1 MEAEV
6 KRTAD
11 DSEKLV
17 GSVESVIYANEDNG
31 YAILDFGTIENE
43 MVTVVGTIPYVAE
56 GDELTVWGKWVHHP
70 KYGRQFAV
78 QQFEKRLPSD
88 SAAILRYLSSGAIK
102 GVGAKKAQSI
112 VEVFGEDTFDVI
124 ENHPDWLTQIKGI
137 NHRLANSISEEF
149 CRQAGVRAA
158 MMFFR
163 EFFGATLTV
172 RIYHAWGS
180 AAVERAKA
188 NPYALCEEIEGIG
201 FEKADMM
208 AEHLGIDRSSLERV
222 KSGILYTL
230 SYNAAQHGHMC
241 LPQEMLQAAAAQLLA
256 VPEARVSEA
265 MVELQKEGK
274 LRRIHTH
281 QKEGDVTYVYDRA
294 SYLCERSIAE
304 RLVMIERSC
313 IAIEN
318 TDVAGFIA
326 KEERMG
332 AIGYAELQKQAIA
345 GALENGVM
353 ILTGGPGTGKT
364 TVVRALLRIFSSIGL
379 RVALCAPTGRAAK
392 RLSEATMEEAK
403 TVHRLLE
410 MNYNGGTRAEFLR
423 NDRNRLDED
432 VIIVDESSML
442 DAPLAAALLAAIKP
456 GARLILVGDANQLPS
471 VGAGNVLRDIIASGR
486 FETIAL
492 TEIFRQAQNSLIVT
506 NAHAINR
513 GKMPQL
519 DIKNNDFF
527 YLPRS
532 SDREISL
539 TVADLCQNR
548 LPRAYGTG
556 IVGGIQVICP
566 SRKGEAG
573 TENLNRILQATLNPP
588 APHKREHVARELCF
602 REGDRVMQIR
612 NNYDLIFER
621 GEETGCG
628 VFNGDIGIVE
638 EIDPKDKR
646 LVVAF
651 DDRHVTYD
659 FTGLDELELAYAVTV
674 HKSQGSEYP
683 VVILPLCNASPMLH
697 TRNLFYTAVTRA
709 QKMVVLVGKREIAE
723 TMVQNNRQAMR
734 YTGLAARLFVGGEHQ
749 NEVPR

>member
-1 MEAEV
+1 METDV
-6 KRTAD
+6 KSAD
-11 DSEKLV
+11 DGEKLS

-31 YAILDFGTIENE
+31 YTILDFGTNENE
-43 MVTVVGTIPYVAE
+43 LITVVGTMPYVCE

-88 SAAILRYLSSGAIK
+88 GAAILRYLSSGAIK
-102 GVGAKKAQSI
+102 GVGPKKAQRI
-112 VEVFGEDTFDVI
+112 VDLFGEDTFEVM
-124 ENHPDWLTQIKGI
+124 ENHPDWLTEVPGI
-137 NHRLANSISEEF
+137 NRRMAESISEEF
-149 CRQAGVRAA
+149 RRQAGVRAA

-163 EFFGATLTV
+163 EYFGATLTV
-172 RIYHAWGS
+172 RIYNAWGTD
-180 AAVERAKA
+180 AVERAKQ
-188 NPYALCEEIEGIG
+188 NPYALAEEIEGIG
-201 FEKADMM
+201 FEKADAM
-208 AEHLGIDRSSLERV
+208 AEHLGIDKNGIDRV
-222 KSGILYTL
+222 KSGVLYTL
-230 SYNAAQHGHMC
+230 SYNAAQHGHVC
-241 LPQEMLQAAAAQLLA
+241 LPKEMLEKAAAELLS
-256 VPEARVSEA
+256 VSEERVIEA
-265 MVELQKEGK
+265 MAELQKEGK

-281 QKEGDVTYVYDRA
+281 TKSGDVTYVYDKA

-313 IAIEN
+313 VVIEN

-326 KEERMG
+326 REERLG
-332 AIGYAELQKQAIA
+332 AIGYDELQKAAIA

-364 TVVRALLRIFSSIGL
+364 TVVRALLRIFKSMGL

-392 RLSEATMEEAK
+392 RLSQAASEEAK

-410 MNYNGGTRAEFLR
+410 MSYNGARKAEFLR

-432 VIIVDESSML
+432 VVIVDESSML

-471 VGAGNVLRDIIASGR
+471 VGAGNVLRDMIASGR
-486 FETIAL
+486 FATVAL
-492 TEIFRQAQNSLIVT
+492 NKIFRQAQDSLIVT

-513 GKMPQL
+513 GEMPRL

-527 YLPRS
+527 YLARV
-532 SDREISL
+532 SDGEIAA
-539 TVADLCQNR
+539 TVAELCEKR
-548 LPRAYGTG
+548 LPRAYGTA

-573 TENLNRILQATLNPP
+573 TENLNRLLQARLNPP
-588 APHKREHVARELCF
+588 APYKHEYTARESCL

-612 NNYDLIFER
+612 NNYDLLWER

-628 VFNGDIGIVE
+628 VFNGDIGIIE
-638 EIDPKDKR
+638 EIDHKSKS
-646 LVVAF
+646 LTVAF

-659 FTGLDELELAYAVTV
+659 FTGLEELELAYAVTV

-683 VVILPLCNASPMLH
+683 VVILPLCNTAPMLL

-723 TMVQNNRQAMR
+723 KMVENNRQAMR
-734 YTGLAARLFVGGEHQ
+734 YTGLTARLFVGGGNQDEGS
-749 NEVPR
+749 

>member
-1 MEAEV
+1 MP
-6 KRTAD
+6 AD
-11 DSEKLV
+11 DSEKLT
-17 GSVESVIYANEDNG
+17 GSVESVIYTNEDNG
-31 YAILDFGTIENE
+31 YAILDFGTAENE
-43 MVTVVGTIPYVAE
+43 LVTIVGTMPYVVE
-56 GDELTVWGKWVHHP
+56 GDELTVWGKWVHNP

-102 GVGAKKAQSI
+102 GVGAKKAQRI
-112 VEVFGEDTFDVI
+112 VDLFGEDTFDVI
-124 ENHPDWLTQIKGI
+124 ENHPDWLTQVQGI
-137 NHRLANSISEEF
+137 NRRLADAISEEF
-149 CRQAGVRAA
+149 RRQAGVRAA

-163 EFFGATLTV
+163 DFFGATLTV
-172 RIYHAWGS
+172 RIYNTWGA
-180 AAVERAKA
+180 AAVDRAKA

-201 FEKADMM
+201 FEKADQM
-208 AEHLGIDRSSLERV
+208 AERLGIDKNGIERV

-230 SYNAAQHGHMC
+230 SYNAAQHGHTC
-241 LPQEMLQAAAAQLLA
+241 LPQEMLFAATAALLDVTVPRVEEAAA
-256 VPEARVSEA
+256 
-265 MVELQKEGK
+265 ELVKEGK
-274 LRRIHTH
+274 LRRIHTRTSH
-281 QKEGDVTYVYDRA
+281 GDTTYVYDRT

-304 RLVMIERSC
+304 RLVMIDRSC
-313 IAIEN
+313 VAIEN

-326 KEERMG
+326 REERMG
-332 AIGYAELQKQAIA
+332 GIGYATLQKQAIA

-364 TVVRALLRIFSSIGL
+364 TVVRALLRIFNSMGL
-379 RVALCAPTGRAAK
+379 RVALSAPTGRAAK
-392 RLSEATMEEAK
+392 RLSEATSDEAK

-410 MNYNGGTRAEFLR
+410 MNYNGGRKAEFLR
-423 NDRNRLDED
+423 NERNRLEED

-442 DAPLAAALLAAIKP
+442 DAPLTAALLAAIKP

-471 VGAGNVLRDIIASGR
+471 VGAGNVLRDIITSAR
-486 FETIAL
+486 FETVAL

-513 GKMPQL
+513 GEMPRL
-519 DIKNNDFF
+519 DVKNNDFF
-527 YLPRS
+527 YLART
-532 SDREISL
+532 SDREIAA

-548 LPRAYGTG
+548 LPRAYGAA

-573 TENLNRILQATLNPP
+573 TENLNRLLQMTLNPP
-588 APHKREHVARELCF
+588 APHKREHALRELVF

-612 NNYDLIFER
+612 NNYDLLWER

-628 VFNGDIGIVE
+628 VFNGDIGIIE
-638 EIDPKDKR
+638 EINPKNKS
-646 LVVAF
+646 LSVAF
-651 DDRHVTYD
+651 DDRHVIYD

-683 VVILPLCNASPMLH
+683 VVILPLCNVAPMLL

-723 TMVQNNRQAMR
+723 KMVANNKETMR
-734 YTGLAARLFVGGEHQ
+734 YTGLTARLFVGGEQ
-749 NEVPR
+749 E

>member
-1 MEAEV
+1 MDTEV
-6 KRTAD
+6 KQTHD
-11 DSEKLV
+11 DSEKLC

-31 YAILDFGTIENE
+31 YAILDFGTAENE
-43 MVTVVGTIPYVAE
+43 LVTVVGTIPYVAE
-56 GDELTVWGKWVHHP
+56 GDALTVWGKWVHHP

-102 GVGAKKAQSI
+102 GVGAKKAQRI
-112 VEVFGEDTFDVI
+112 VEEFGEDTFDVI
-124 ENHPDWLTQIKGI
+124 ENHPDWLTQVQGI
-137 NHRLANSISEEF
+137 NRRLAESIAEEF
-149 CRQAGVRAA
+149 KKQAGVRAA

-163 EFFGATLTV
+163 DFFGAALTV
-172 RIYHAWGS
+172 RIYNAWGS
-180 AAVERAKA
+180 AAVDRARQ

-201 FEKADMM
+201 FEKADRM
-208 AEHLGIDRSSLERV
+208 AEHLGIDRDGIERV

-230 SYNAAQHGHMC
+230 SYNAAQHGHTC
-241 LPQEMLQAAAAQLLA
+241 LPQEMLYAAAAQLLD
-256 VPEARVSEA
+256 VTEARVAEA
-265 MVELQKEGK
+265 AGELQKQGK

-281 QKEGDVTYVYDRA
+281 RKEGDVTYVYDRA

-304 RLVMIERSC
+304 RLVLLDRSC

-318 TDVAGFIA
+318 TDVAAFIA

-332 AIGYAELQKQAIA
+332 LIGYAELQKQAIA

-364 TVVRALLRIFSSIGL
+364 TVVRALLRIFNSMGL

-392 RLSEATMEEAK
+392 RLSEAAMEEAK

-410 MNYNGGTRAEFLR
+410 MSYNGGTRAEFLR
-423 NDRNRLDED
+423 NERNHLVED

-442 DAPLAAALLAAIKP
+442 DAPLTAALLAAIKP

-471 VGAGNVLRDIIASGR
+471 VGAGNVLGDIILSGR
-486 FETIAL
+486 FQTVAL

-506 NAHAINR
+506 NAHAINH
-513 GKMPQL
+513 GSMPQL
-519 DIKNNDFF
+519 DVKDNDFF
-527 YLPRS
+527 YLARAT
-532 SDREISL
+532 DGEIAA
-539 TVADLCQNR
+539 TVADLCKNR
-548 LPRAYGTG
+548 LPRAYGADV
-556 IVGGIQVICP
+556 VGGIQVICP

-573 TENLNRILQATLNPP
+573 TENLNRILQAALNPP
-588 APHKREHVARELCF
+588 AAHKHEHTVRELVF

-612 NNYDLIFER
+612 NNYDLLWER

-628 VFNGDIGIVE
+628 VFNGDIGIIE
-638 EIDPKDKR
+638 EIDPKEKS
-646 LVVAF
+646 LSVAF

-683 VVILPLCNASPMLH
+683 VVILPLCHAAPMLQ

-709 QKMVVLVGKREIAE
+709 QKMVVLVGKREVAQK
-723 TMVQNNRQAMR
+723 MVENNRQAMR
-734 YTGLAARLFVGGEHQ
+734 YTGLAARLFVGGGEQ
-749 NEVPR
+749 GELY